1 MQFAAKKGRPCELVL
16 IDLNANPKVK
26 ARRAQC
32 GAEPSALKALDSS
45 AALPLR
51 PLWPRLAPRGML
63 RDASRAVA
71 RVRSVI
77 RTGPPVQLV
86 QYLAKEKA
94 QQALIES
101 KTPKTTKK
109 ASQAARCR
117 LLPLALDFVPP
128 EKFQSFDGVR
138 RAEAGGTS
146 AVCALWSGG
155 WCRSGL
161 IRRRF
166 RRQRSA
172 SQPMRSRQKSQRLPR
187 RRSPAFSP
195 GRVGRGTVGY

>member
-32 GAEPSALKALDSS
+32 GAEPSALKALVSS

-146 AVCALWSGG
+146 AVCALWSAVGDV
-155 WCRSGL
+155 
-161 IRRRF
+161 
-166 RRQRSA
+166 
-172 SQPMRSRQKSQRLPR
+172 
-187 RRSPAFSP
+187 
-195 GRVGRGTVGY
+195 RV